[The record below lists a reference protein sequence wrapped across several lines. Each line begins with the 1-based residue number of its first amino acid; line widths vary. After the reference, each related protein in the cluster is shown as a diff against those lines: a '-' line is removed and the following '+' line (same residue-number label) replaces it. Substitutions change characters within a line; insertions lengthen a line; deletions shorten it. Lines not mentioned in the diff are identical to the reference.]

1 MAETRPKWVDALDP
15 TFREIFQEADYSFSS
30 KVKEIF
36 NWENSESAFE
46 KDTAVS
52 GVSQMEEVNE
62 TGPIPYEDQEPE
74 WEVTYTHRKY
84 AKGRSISQEMI
95 DDNKWNMVRKQP
107 RVLALSRNRTVE
119 TAAADIFN
127 FGFTAGGGGKAKFSG
142 GDSKALFATDH
153 TNRAGTVTQSNKTT
167 GELNQS
173 NLESAITAMRERKDS
188 KNEIIGFQ
196 PDTLLVPSD
205 LEFTARVILESG
217 QVTGSN
223 NNDINPVQG
232 SLSLVV
238 WPYLTSSTAWF
249 LLDSQM
255 HDLNFFMREDRGVQ
269 GPTFDFDNEVAKWKI
284 VNRFSVGFSD
294 WKGVYGSV
302 GDNS

>member
-1 MAETRPKWVDALDP
+1 MADARPKWVNALDT
-15 TFREIFQEADYSFSS
+15 TFREVFQEADYSFESQLKS
-30 KVKEIF
+30 VF
-36 NWENSESAFE
+36 NFENSDKAFE
-46 KDTAVS
+46 KDTAIS
-52 GVSQMEEVNE
+52 GISQMEEVSE
-62 TGPIPYEDQEPE
+62 GSSIPYEDQDQE

-84 AKGRSISQEMI
+84 AKGRQITKEMVR
-95 DDNKWNMVRKQP
+95 DEKWGMIRKQP
-107 RVLALSRNRTVE
+107 RVMALARNRTME
-119 TAAADIFN
+119 QAAADIFN
-127 FGFTAGGGGKAKFSG
+127 HGFTAGGGGKATFTG

-167 GELNQS
+167 GPLNQS
-173 NLESAITAMRERKDS
+173 NLESAVTAMRKRRDA

-196 PDTLLVPSD
+196 PDTLLVPTD
-205 LEFTARVILESG
+205 LEFTARVILESS

-232 SLSLVV
+232 SLNLIV

-249 LLDSQM
+249 VLDSKM
-255 HDLNFFMREDRGVQ
+255 HELNFFMREDDGVQ
-269 GPTFDFDNEVAKWKI
+269 GPTYDFDNEVAKWKI

-302 GDNS
+302 GDGS